1 MREYQIMYWQD
12 VPAQVRVF
20 DGRKPISKVMP
31 ERFQKKIDRI
41 AMAKDLAGTD
51 AYLEHWQWTERR
63 QWEGDDD
70 ITQILESLVRELVQ
84 EHDRQADAS

>member
-51 AYLEHWQWTERR
+51 AYLEHWQWSEKMSR
-63 QWEGDDD
+63 EGSADEVAEQV
-70 ITQILESLVRELVQ
+70 IRELV
-84 EHDRQADAS
+84 ESSNLRWSNLL

>member
-31 ERFQKKIDRI
+31 ERFQKKRI
-41 AMAKDLAGTD
+41 ETASVKFDVLVGFTSR
-51 AYLEHWQWTERR
+51 YQHWKLNVSPTMTAPNCGRF
-63 QWEGDDD
+63 
-70 ITQILESLVRELVQ
+70 VRSTGMLMTPLGPEF
-84 EHDRQADAS
+84 